1 MSETT
6 IRKHNYSIDESGTI
20 TVKNFSSH
28 FLPKQK
34 IYEQIGNTLYEI
46 ETDYEGIHSLPSV
59 WNKYLL
65 EEDKG

>member
-6 IRKHNYSIDESGTI
+6 TRKHNYSIDENGVI

-46 ETDYEGIHSLPSV
+46 ETDYEGIHSLASI

-65 EEDKG
+65 EQDNG